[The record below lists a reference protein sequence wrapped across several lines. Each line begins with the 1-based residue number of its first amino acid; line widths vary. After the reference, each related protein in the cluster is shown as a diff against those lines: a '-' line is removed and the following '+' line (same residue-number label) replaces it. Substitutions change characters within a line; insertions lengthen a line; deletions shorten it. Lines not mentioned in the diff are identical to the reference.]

1 MGMAP
6 LKCEAGG
13 VGGSRGCTRLPR
25 LASAML
31 QKINGWICQEDI
43 KEDNKR
49 PFLANISFRQT
60 MLWGRRR
67 FPPQDRTGVLG
78 ITGYRSSGA
87 PSGKSPGL
95 VRKSH
100 IFHRKNSISCH
111 SNCLQQEQVTLPGGE
126 AYGEIRSPPKA
137 PGTKASRCTHTRRG
151 RSLSAQ
157 GDQEAPWVPMW
168 CRLPALS
175 KLTPGSSVSHRE
187 TCDVVVN
194 CVSPL
199 HGTAATGLL
208 V

>member
-1 MGMAP
+1 MRQG
-6 LKCEAGG
+6 EWGG
-13 VGGSRGCTRLPR
+13 VSWLHPSTPVGFSHAAKNKWLDLPGR
-25 LASAML
+25 HQGRQ
-31 QKINGWICQEDI
+31 QKAIFGKHFLPPDI
-43 KEDNKR
+43 
-49 PFLANISFRQT
+49 

-157 GDQEAPWVPMW
+157 GDQEAPWVPTW

-175 KLTPGSSVSHRE
+175 KLTPGSSVSRRE

-199 HGTAATGLL
+199 HGTAAPGLL